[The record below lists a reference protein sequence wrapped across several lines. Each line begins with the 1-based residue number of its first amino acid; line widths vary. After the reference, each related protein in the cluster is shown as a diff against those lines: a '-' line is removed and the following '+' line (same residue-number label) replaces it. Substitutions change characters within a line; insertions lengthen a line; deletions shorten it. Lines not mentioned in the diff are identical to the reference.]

1 MTPVDKKI
9 KSIYIQGVGES
20 TIFAASDVPAQK
32 GIIDVSSSI
41 PSNQISQDYRHL
53 ADLNFPV
60 IDSSK
65 VELLLGQNVLSAFCV
80 SELRYGSSKEPHAL
94 HTS

>member
-1 MTPVDKKI
+1 MQ
-9 KSIYIQGVGES
+9 SICIQGVGES
-20 TIFAASDVPAQK
+20 TIFEVSNVLVQK

-41 PSNQISQDYRHL
+41 PSNQISQDYCHL

-65 VELLLGQNVLSAFCV
+65 VELLPTRWRSG
-80 SELRYGSSKEPHAL
+80 
-94 HTS
+94 